1 MLGAGKLSVLL
12 LLLLCLLA
20 TCVSGS
26 AVVDLTAADIDD
38 KIASGTWL
46 VELYAAAE

>member
-1 MLGAGKLSVLL
+1 MLGIVKLSVVL
-12 LLLLCLLA
+12 LLLLCLQA

-26 AVVDLTAADIDD
+26 AVVELTAADIDD

-46 VELYAAAE
+46 VELYAST